1 MTVGTVKT
9 VALSAVVFCVA
20 AFASWTVKQAL
31 PHRFHPPSSN
41 LPLSPPAASVRP
53 ESPSLPLEARVALA
67 EALAD
72 ADATRLREIATRL
85 LETECRDIRVW
96 RTLFECWVKLAPQEA
111 WAFAKRHPAAKMPAS
126 VLFADAATC
135 SLREAVIEQWGK
147 ADPVAARAA
156 LGGPAA
162 PEFMALVTA
171 AMEFDVEC
179 GFRLLGEALPIGA
192 SMPEGPLGWSKDQH
206 IARLA
211 RKNPALAL
219 EWARR
224 LDSKDSLGPVL
235 IGWVAN
241 DPVAS
246 RTWLDQQA
254 ERAAIL
260 TQAADFMGTA
270 THRYEPQVFDL
281 ILASLPPGN
290 AKAQSIQRILEK
302 LASVDPDLAVKE
314 AKRSLRDSGA
324 RAEALAKIAAIVASG
339 DPSRAWGILSH
350 LESSACGTPRT
361 ELPETEVFVAGET
374 RCLSPPMDYQQNLT
388 SSPYLLTPGEV
399 KSSLLSD
406 MIWTDKEQTLRCLAQ
421 CPPENLAAIGG
432 QAIKTWAAHDPEE
445 AAAWLAPKLGTHAT
459 TLDISTWFEHSNL
472 TPQEMRT
479 LAESLTPGGFRDAFA
494 AWSAG
499 ELAAEDP
506 AAALDFART
515 SDDSAAALAEA
526 YQVWAGAEPEAA
538 MQHLARDP
546 EAPPAAWASLI
557 ETAGPPFSSK
567 ITELIE
573 ALPHGAARDAGL
585 TALIVNDPYSPTPL
599 TSASWACG
607 IEDENSRSRT
617 LNIILNRTSLD
628 LRLAR
633 DDSTAKG
640 LRATILAAH
649 SMPDAEKQRWLARIE
664 RELTAP

>member
-1 MTVGTVKT
+1 
-9 VALSAVVFCVA
+9 
-20 AFASWTVKQAL
+20 
-31 PHRFHPPSSN
+31 
-41 LPLSPPAASVRP
+41 
-53 ESPSLPLEARVALA
+53 
-67 EALAD
+67 
-72 ADATRLREIATRL
+72 
-85 LETECRDIRVW
+85 
-96 RTLFECWVKLAPQEA
+96 
-111 WAFAKRHPAAKMPAS
+111 

-179 GFRLLGEALPIGA
+179 GFRLLGEALPIGTA
-192 SMPEGPLGWSKDQH
+192 MPEGPLGWGKDPL
-206 IARLA
+206 IAKLA
-211 RKNPALAL
+211 GKNPVLAL
-219 EWARR
+219 EWAQR
-224 LDSKDSLGPVL
+224 LAPGDLLGPVL
-235 IGWVAN
+235 AGWVAN
-241 DPVAS
+241 DPVAA
-246 RTWLDQQA
+246 RAWLDQQT
-254 ERAAIL
+254 ERAEIL
-260 TQAADFMGTA
+260 TQAAEFMGTS
-270 THRYEPQVFDL
+270 THRYDPQVFDL
-281 ILASLPPGN
+281 IIASLPPGN
-290 AKAQSIQRILEK
+290 AKAQSVQRILEQ
-302 LASVDPDLAVKE
+302 LAYVDPDLAVKE
-314 AKRSLRDSGA
+314 ATRTLLDSGA
-324 RAEALAKIAAIVASG
+324 CAEALAKIAAIVATG
-339 DPSRAWGILSH
+339 DPARAWGILSH
-350 LESSACGTPRT
+350 LEPSACGNPRI
-361 ELPETEVFVAGET
+361 ELPETEVIVDGET
-374 RCLSPPMDYQQNLT
+374 RRLSPPMDYQQNLT

-399 KSSLLSD
+399 KSEMLGD

-432 QAIKTWAAHDPEE
+432 PAIKIWAAHEPEE
-445 AAAWLAPKLGTHAT
+445 AAAWLATKLGKHAT
-459 TLDISTWFEHSNL
+459 TPDISTWFEHSNL

-479 LAESLTPGGFRDAFA
+479 LAESLPPGGFRDAFA

-499 ELAAEDP
+499 ELAAGDP

-515 SDDSAAALAEA
+515 SDDSAAALAEV
-526 YQVWAGAEPEAA
+526 YQAWAGTDPEAA

-557 ETAGPPFSSK
+557 EMSGHPLSNKMA
-567 ITELIE
+567 ELVE

-599 TSASWACG
+599 TSASWACD

-617 LNIILNRTSLD
+617 LNIILNRASLD

-633 DDSTAKG
+633 DGSTAKG
-640 LRATILAAH
+640 LRETILAAN